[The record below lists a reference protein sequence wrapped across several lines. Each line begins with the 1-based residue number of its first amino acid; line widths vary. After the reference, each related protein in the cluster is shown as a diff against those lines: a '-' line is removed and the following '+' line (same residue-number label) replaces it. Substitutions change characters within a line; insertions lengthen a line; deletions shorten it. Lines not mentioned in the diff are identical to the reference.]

1 MNHPD
6 PNKDTLA
13 ALRALPT
20 EVSLKQVEGMVAAF
34 PLAMGAMAWLIH
46 TLKFNLNSVLMTSS
60 ASILVGTTAYL
71 LSSTAPTTVPAAAT
85 LPEPAVVLEVPAPE
99 PVAEPA
105 VVFERPEPKKPE
117 PKPEPKAEAAI
128 ACTVVDG
135 QDSVTISVAAE
146 HEMSVTAGTRQAP
159 AAPEAWVTSVGA
171 GQRTFDMRGFTGVM
185 VASSVDVTV
194 EMGEFSVTAT
204 GDEDVLDGLHIDL
217 DGSFLRVDFGA
228 GRGKCAKD
236 GSVQVQVRLPRV
248 EDLIVAGSGSIHAER
263 VVSGNGLDLTVLGSG
278 NLFLARA
285 EEARVVNLLV
295 EGSGDIALANLAET
309 KELTMNVRGSGGI
322 NLSKVTNT
330 DALKIDLEGSGDVNC
345 GAVNVTGTTTI
356 SLTGS
361 GDVQV
366 GGKTDRV
373 DVLLVG
379 SGDVNATNLQARSGG
394 RVSVTGTGDAYV
406 FSDGALD
413 TRTEGT
419 GKIHTSGSAGRDR
432 SRGVGNNSY

>member
-1 MNHPD
+1 MNHPN

-13 ALRALPT
+13 ALRAVPT
-20 EVSLKQVEGMVAAF
+20 EVSLNQVEGMVAAF

-71 LSSTAPTTVPAAAT
+71 FSTAPADLPAAAAI
-85 LPEPAVVLEVPAPE
+85 PAPAVVLEMPAPE

-117 PKPEPKAEAAI
+117 PKPEPKTEAAV
-128 ACTVVDG
+128 ACTVVG
-135 QDSVTISVAAE
+135 EQDSVTISVTTDQD
-146 HEMSVTAGTRQAP
+146 MSVTASTRQTPTPAP
-159 AAPEAWVTSVGA
+159 QARESFA
-171 GQRTFDMRGFTGVM
+171 GQRTFDLRGFTGVM

-194 EMGEFSVTAT
+194 EIGEFSVTAT
-204 GDEDVLDGLHIDL
+204 GDEDLIDRLNIQLDGT
-217 DGSFLRVDFGA
+217 FLRVDFGET
-228 GRGKCAKD
+228 RGTYRKG

-278 NLFLARA
+278 NLFVTRA
-285 EEARVVNLLV
+285 EDMRVVNILV
-295 EGSGDIALANLAET
+295 EGSGDIALANLSNA
-309 KELTMNVRGSGGI
+309 KEVTMEVRGSGGI
-322 NLSKVTNT
+322 NLSSVATT
-330 DALKIDLEGSGDVNC
+330 EVLKINLEGSGDVNC
-345 GAVNVTGTTTI
+345 GMVNVSGTTTI

-373 DVLLVG
+373 EVHLIG
-379 SGDVNATNLQARSGG
+379 SGDVNATNLQARNGG
-394 RVSVTGTGDAYV
+394 RVSVTGSGDAYV

-413 TRTEGT
+413 TSTEGT
-419 GKIHTSGSAGRDR
+419 GKIHASGSAGKTR
-432 SRGVGNNSY
+432 SRGVGSDSR